1 MADLHVPCWRPGDT
15 ILIAAGGSHVA
26 CNIQIKKPICI
37 VSLPSMF
44 LSPEDVNRDLIWRM
58 LPALCTKHLFFVGA
72 TVNPFY
78 FHQIGG
84 GDLPDDTVLTCS
96 RGFDK

>member
-1 MADLHVPCWRPGDT
+1 RYNTALVCHRWRFLACHPRLWLRVERPIRDAMEPGVYPDLEAAVSAARPGDT

-37 VSLPSMF
+37 
-44 LSPEDVNRDLIWRM
+44 
-58 LPALCTKHLFFVGA
+58 
-72 TVNPFY
+72 
-78 FHQIGG
+78 IGG

-96 RGFDK
+96 RGFD